1 MMSMGFAPRPV
12 YEDRDRMYRERYLN
26 YKNSGVRKAYVNR
39 AVRLR
44 SQIDMTESAE
54 EKGELYDELQALYM
68 EVYEHDLKAD
78 LEDKIDPNFTL
89 SQNVNKRYMDD
100 KLGRQSG
107 VPTGTAKS
115 IRISEEILGGN
126 FGR

>member
-1 MMSMGFAPRPV
+1 MA
-12 YEDRDRMYRERYLN
+12 
-26 YKNSGVRKAYVNR
+26 
-39 AVRLR
+39 
-44 SQIDMTESAE
+44 ESAE

-78 LEDKIDPNFTL
+78 LEDKIDPNYTL

-107 VPTGTAKS
+107 IPTGSAES
-115 IRISEEILGGN
+115 MRIRELILGGN